1 MICKNEII
9 KMKIAIFGKN
19 FQESFHDAI
28 YKIFEKLNKNKI
40 DILVYKPF
48 YKFITENLF
57 FNPRVLKMFENE
69 TEIDENTDL
78 IFSIGGDGTF
88 LECASLLKRKKI
100 PIIGINSGRLGF
112 LASIS
117 KKEVE
122 VALNNLLAKKYTI
135 EERSLVEVDIDCEH
149 NFFKN
154 YSYALNELTVQK
166 KDNTSMINVEVY
178 LNGEYLNTYW
188 ADGLIVSTPTGSSAY
203 SLSAGGPIILP
214 GSSNFV
220 ITPIAPHTLTV
231 RPIVVPDSVE
241 LEIIVHGRSQKFL
254 AALDSRT
261 AFVKNSTKIKVKKAD
276 FSISMVKFNDS
287 DYFSILRKKLMW
299 GLDIRN

>member
-1 MICKNEII
+1 
-9 KMKIAIFGKN
+9 MKVAIFGKN
-19 FQESFHDAI
+19 FHENFHDAI
-28 YKIFEKLNKNKI
+28 YKLFEKLNKNKSEI
-40 DILVYKPF
+40 IVYKPF
-48 YKFITENLF
+48 YKFISANLF
-57 FNPRVLKMFENE
+57 FNPRVYKLFEVENE
-69 TEIDENTDL
+69 IDDDTDL
-78 IFSIGGDGTF
+78 IISIGGDGTF
-88 LECASLLKRKKI
+88 LECASLMKTRQT
-100 PIIGINSGRLGF
+100 PIVGINSGRLGF

-117 KKEVE
+117 KNEVE
-122 VALNNLLAKKYTI
+122 SALTCIFKKKYTI
-135 EERSLVEVDIDCEH
+135 DERTVLDVNIDSKED
-149 NFFKN
+149 FFKN
-154 YSYALNELTVQK
+154 YSYALNELTIQK

-178 LNGEYLNTYW
+178 LNGDYLNTYW

-231 RPIVVPDSVE
+231 RPIVVPDNVK
-241 LEIIVHGRSQKFL
+241 LEIIVHGRSEKFL

-261 AFVKNSTKIKVKKAD
+261 AFVDNNTKITVKKAD
-276 FSISMVKFNDS
+276 FSVNMIEFQNS